1 MQLCICQT
9 SSANLSRCY
18 FTCVFL
24 LFIHI
29 QDARCM
35 HWSNSPPSTAS
46 ITEPIITIGK
56 QRATSCVDVATVIK
70 GLLMTKARCILHSSF
85 PAQQKPINRKKK
97 KKPTTHN
104 KMPTNLLAS
113 LLKMA
118 CIISHEY
125 SPCMQKHKRF

>member
-1 MQLCICQT
+1 
-9 SSANLSRCY
+9 
-18 FTCVFL
+18 
-24 LFIHI
+24 
-29 QDARCM
+29 M

-97 KKPTTHN
+97 KKAHN
-104 KMPTNLLAS
+104 PQKNANQP
-113 LLKMA
+113 
-118 CIISHEY
+118 ISQPSENGLHHL
-125 SPCMQKHKRF
+125 P